1 MVTLM
6 DLYAGLLFVGAWMF
20 VMERGRPTVI
30 FWWVLL
36 FCTGN
41 WATVLFVVVK
51 ARRATRLAD
60 VFLPAVVRQSS
71 RS

>member
-1 MVTLM
+1 
-6 DLYAGLLFVGAWMF
+6 MF
-20 VMERGRPTVI
+20 VMERGRPTVM

-51 ARRATRLAD
+51 ARRATRFAD
-60 VFLPAVVRQSS
+60 VFRPVVVRPSS
-71 RS
+71 PS